1 MWRNTERE
9 QLKNIK
15 VNQFAFWLS
24 TLALESKVLFS
35 VMKHFTSYFEVWTCT
50 MLLIILIIT
59 VVLMSLEVSLAQR
72 ASAQRK
78 CGWSTNRLGHV
89 VRVEGQLP
97 PHLQFPRTVAH
108 RKSESTHISQCAHT
122 HIKMC
127 TARKKIPGCSSGY
140 DPITVPLH
148 RPCSQHSDDLL
159 LELVNTG
166 HPEWEGA
173 CTSLEAVFHQQT
185 VRSFDLTY
193 QTWNLQ

>member
-1 MWRNTERE
+1 MNLHNAADHPYHNSGADE
-9 QLKNIK
+9 
-15 VNQFAFWLS
+15 FGGF
-24 TLALESKVLFS
+24 FS
-35 VMKHFTSYFEVWTCT
+35 PKSLCTAEVWMINQQTGTCG
-50 MLLIILIIT
+50 
-59 VVLMSLEVSLAQR
+59 QGR
-72 ASAQRK
+72 GSA
-78 CGWSTNRLGHV
+78 
-89 VRVEGQLP
+89 P

-122 HIKMC
+122 HIKTC